1 MRLSFRVLAIVSAL
15 TFFVLALVWL
25 FAPGLLLTDW
35 GVQVTSGVELVSRRA
50 AALFAGLGVM
60 LFSARNATPSPA
72 RSALIQG
79 LMVAMAMLSLRSG
92 ATVAS
97 LCMALS
103 FKRWKGGKE
112 KGMAHCSVRPCT
124 RWDKLAGL
132 SPSNL
137 QG

>member
-79 LMVAMAMLSLRSG
+79 LMVAMAMLSVLGVYEWQAGHAGVRIL
-92 ATVAS
+92 AAVAVEVAM
-97 LCMALS
+97 LLALAYV
-103 FKRWKGGKE
+103 WKTQT
-112 KGMAHCSVRPCT
+112 AR
-124 RWDKLAGL
+124 A
-132 SPSNL
+132 
-137 QG
+137 